1 MVEPQGPYQELARK
15 AGLGGTLMTP
25 EQDGQK
31 RRVFIVDDHPLVRE
45 WLTTLINQQSDLA
58 VCGEAATAAEA
69 IQAVGA
75 LKPDVAIVDISLADS
90 SGIELIKE
98 LKKACHSLVV
108 LVLSMHEESHY
119 AERALRAGARGY
131 LMKRET
137 TRKVIPAIRQ
147 VLEGKLCFSEAI
159 TAALAVQFVEG
170 KTLATLSPVEQL
182 SDRELEVFEWLG
194 QGRTTRQIAET
205 LRISVKTVQAY
216 CARIKEKLKLAT
228 STELVREAVRW
239 HESTPK
245 S

>member
-1 MVEPQGPYQELARK
+1 
-15 AGLGGTLMTP
+15 MTP

-45 WLTTLINQQSDLA
+45 WLTTLIDQQTDLA

-69 IQAVGA
+69 MRAVGSS
-75 LKPDVAIVDISLADS
+75 KPDVAVVDISLTDS
-90 SGIELIKE
+90 SGIELIKD
-98 LKKACHSLVV
+98 LRNACPSLVV

-119 AERALRAGARGY
+119 AARALRAGARGY

-147 VLEGKLCFSEAI
+147 VLEGKICVSETI
-159 TAALAVQFVEG
+159 TAAMALRFVEG
-170 KTLATLSPVEQL
+170 QTLATLSPVEQF

-194 QGRTTRQIAET
+194 QGRSTRQIAET

-216 CARIKEKLKLAT
+216 CARMKEKLNLVT

-239 HESTPK
+239 HERTPK
-245 S
+245 G